1 MMSTFWSIWITVIA
15 LGSLIGSFLLLRWCM
30 KDKMGVE
37 EGESMGHKFDGIEE
51 LNNPLPKWWSYMFI
65 MTVVF
70 ALVYLALYPG
80 LGNFGGLLG
89 WKSANKNIQT
99 LEESRQQADNMNVQ
113 YNREVKA
120 ADQVFGEVF
129 RELVYRDGQYREIS
143 ELAYDDQAI
152 KVGQRLFL
160 QNCAQCHGSDGRGSR
175 GFPNLTDDD
184 WLWGGAT
191 AQIKTTIMQGRQAAM
206 PAWGDSLGEEGV
218 KEIVSYV
225 LSLSGRK
232 VNDIEAA
239 AGQQRFA
246 VCAACHGLE
255 GKGNPAMGAPNLTDN
270 TWLYGGSRM
279 TVEQT
284 VATGRNGM
292 MPAWSERLGEDKV
305 HLLAAYVYRLS
316 HPEKP

>member
-1 MMSTFWSIWITVIA
+1 MSTFWSIWITVIA
-15 LGSLIGSFLLLRWCM
+15 LGSLIGAFVLLRWCM

-65 MTVVF
+65 LTVVF

-89 WKSANKNIQT
+89 WKSANKDIQS
-99 LEESRQQADNMNVQ
+99 LEESRQQAGNMNVQ
-113 YNREVKA
+113 YNREVSKA
-120 ADQVFGEVF
+120 DLRFGEVF
-129 RELVYRDGQYREIS
+129 RNLVYRDGQYREIT
-143 ELAYDDQAI
+143 ELAYDDEAI
-152 KVGQRLFL
+152 RVGQRLFL
-160 QNCAQCHGSDGRGSR
+160 QNCSQCHGSDGRGSR
-175 GFPNLTDDD
+175 GYPNLTDDD
-184 WLWGGAT
+184 WLWGGNP

-206 PAWGDSLGEEGV
+206 PAWGESLGEQGV
-218 KEIVSYV
+218 KEVVSYV

-232 VNDIEAA
+232 VNDMEAA

-246 VCAACHGLE
+246 MCAACHGPD

-270 TWLYGGSRM
+270 TWLYGGSRLA
-279 TVEQT
+279 VEQT
-284 VATGRNGM
+284 VTNGRTGM

-316 HPEKP
+316 HPEKQ